1 MNVLRAP
8 LLALAT
14 VALTACAS
22 ARTDSLTLGEEDKAS
37 ILAEELARLDAA
49 SQPQTPKPAAPKPV
63 EIQETAKP
71 PHPLDRRGTLTRG
84 GGPPRIPPPPAPP
97 AARGA

>member
-63 EIQETAKP
+63 EIQEAPKP
-71 PHPLDRRGTLTRG
+71 PHPLDRRVPRTAAG
-84 GGPPRIPPPPAPP
+84 GR
-97 AARGA
+97 